1 MPFWG
6 LAVQDIIRHQSGS
19 VPGNPWLLNA
29 IRPKGNF
36 SVFFSISTQQ
46 KQEVKAL
53 PILSVLFIQGK
64 LAFHSVSFFVP
75 SAFSYRKLGFSQ
87 KREKYYTQTIGFH
100 GWKPMTILLQ
110 SGVSTVS
117 IFTNLLSLFPYDK
130 QQKAQSTD

>member
-6 LAVQDIIRHQSGS
+6 LAVQEIIRPQDGS
-19 VPGNPWLLNA
+19 VPGNPGLLNT
-29 IRPKGNF
+29 IRPQGNF
-36 SVFFSISTQQ
+36 SIFISITTQQ
-46 KQEVKAL
+46 RQEVKAL

-64 LAFHSVSFFVP
+64 LAFHSVSFSVP

-87 KREKYYTQTIGFH
+87 KREKYYTQTIYFH

-110 SGVSTVS
+110 SGVSPVS
-117 IFTNLLSLFPYDK
+117 VFTNLLSLFPSDK